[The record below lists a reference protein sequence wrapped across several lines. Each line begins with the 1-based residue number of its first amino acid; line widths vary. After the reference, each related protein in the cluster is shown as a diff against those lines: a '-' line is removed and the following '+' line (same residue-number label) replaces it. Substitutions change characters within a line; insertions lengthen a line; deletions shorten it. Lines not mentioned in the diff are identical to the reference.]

1 MPWKGG
7 EKGISAHAEGD
18 VYQTYADVSG
28 LMKDF
33 GFKPDTSVE
42 DGLARFAGWFLDYYG
57 NKKQPE
63 KNL

>member
-1 MPWKGG
+1 MQK
-7 EKGISAHAEGD
+7 GD

-57 NKKQPE
+57 YKKQPE